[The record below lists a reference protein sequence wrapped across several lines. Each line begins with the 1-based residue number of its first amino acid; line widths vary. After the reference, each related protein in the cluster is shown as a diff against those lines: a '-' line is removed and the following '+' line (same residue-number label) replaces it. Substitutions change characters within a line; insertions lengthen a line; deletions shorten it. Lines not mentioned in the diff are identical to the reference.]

1 MEDHACLTLIQ
12 NSFPRLTDVEK
23 KVAAYLLANGEKVV
37 YMTVSELAEATGVAP
52 SGIIRFCKKVG
63 YAGYSD
69 LKISLARSVVPGE
82 NRLLPAVDGNDSD
95 ADVLNK
101 VFASSIDALHDTLML
116 LDRAAFTQAV
126 NLLQQAKRIVFF
138 GIGTS
143 STIAADA
150 FYRIMRIG
158 YPAFYA
164 VDPQIMRTLA
174 AALSPG
180 SVAVGIS
187 HSGETYDTVKAVRIA
202 REQGANTLVITSY
215 QDSPIC
221 RYADLALTAFS
232 DEIRYPIEAVSSRI
246 AHVAL
251 LDALCVALS
260 LREPK
265 RTSRHMAL
273 GSKYLEDF
281 RVKAAPSSSA
291 KGGPGGRK

>member
-1 MEDHACLTLIQ
+1 MEEHACLTLIQ
-12 NSFPRLTDVEK
+12 NAFLRLTDVEK
-23 KVAAYLLANGEKVV
+23 KVAAYLLANGEQVV

-69 LKISLARSVVPGE
+69 LKISLARSVIPGE
-82 NRLLPAVDGNDSD
+82 NRLSPAVDENDSD
-95 ADVLNK
+95 TDVLNK
-101 VFASSIDALHDTLML
+101 VFASSIDALHDTLKL
-116 LDRAAFTQAV
+116 LDRSAFTQAV
-126 NLLQQAKRIVFF
+126 NLLHQAKRIVFF

-150 FYRIMRIG
+150 FYRMMRIG
-158 YPAFYA
+158 YPASYA

-174 AALSPG
+174 ATLSPG

-187 HSGETYDTVKAVRIA
+187 HSGETYDTVKAIRIA
-202 REQGANTLVITSY
+202 REQGASTLVITSY
-215 QDSPIC
+215 RDSPIC

-232 DEIRYPIEAVSSRI
+232 DEIRYPVEAVSSRI

-251 LDALCVALS
+251 LDSLCVALS
-260 LREPK
+260 LREPE
-265 RTSRHMAL
+265 RTSQHMAL

-281 RVKAAPSSSA
+281 RVKSASSA
-291 KGGPGGRK
+291 LKAGPEGSQK